1 MWRVTF
7 TIMRQNP
14 LALLSAAPRPSLE
27 RCPDSETPSCT
38 GSGGISRGGNQWPYD
53 TALCVHLVCCFQKCC
68 VSCLQPSRC
77 LCVRACVLGQLPLC
91 SDRRTR
97 LPAEL
102 GKGLPEP
109 PKLAL
114 GVIRLCEPSSTFVG
128 TFSSLPPQ
136 TFCGLRHCSSKG
148 HEHHMHP
155 QTLPAS

>member
-1 MWRVTF
+1 MPHRV
-7 TIMRQNP
+7 RWNQ
-14 LALLSAAPRPSLE
+14 E
-27 RCPDSETPSCT
+27 R
-38 GSGGISRGGNQWPYD
+38 WP
-53 TALCVHLVCCFQKCC
+53 AVASWPASCVHPVCCFQKCR

-77 LCVRACVLGQLPLC
+77 LCVRGCVLGQFPLC

-97 LPAEL
+97 PPAEL

-114 GVIRLCEPSSTFVG
+114 GVIRLCEPSPSSSTFVG
-128 TFSSLPPQ
+128 TFSSHLPQ

-148 HEHHMHP
+148 HEHRMHP